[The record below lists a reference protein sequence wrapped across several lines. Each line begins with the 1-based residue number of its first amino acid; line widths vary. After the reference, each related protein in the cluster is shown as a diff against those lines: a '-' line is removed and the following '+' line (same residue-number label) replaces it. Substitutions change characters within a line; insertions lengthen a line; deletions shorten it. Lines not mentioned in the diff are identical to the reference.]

1 MDEILKTYTF
11 ESSDEDMVAPFQAKK
26 WKILSDSEDDIG
38 DGENRSDEK
47 ELFSSV
53 NGEKP
58 SLKKFKIRQRCVDS
72 SDEEN
77 GDLNVRLMK
86 TSKVEREKKLLEMRK
101 KVRAKRRLYSSG
113 DDSDDSQDLGSRN
126 DDVDIDGNLVDF
138 VVSDNVVEMEEEES
152 EDGESEDD
160 ESEEGSEGEG
170 VQQRGRKPGGSYV
183 YTNPY
188 KEMDELFE
196 DNDIMKVLSKKMV
209 RGI

>member
-1 MDEILKTYTF
+1 MDEILKTPTS
-11 ESSDEDMVAPFQAKK
+11 ESSDEDMVTSFQAKK

-38 DGENRSDEK
+38 DGENPSDEK

-53 NGEKP
+53 NDEKP

-77 GDLNVRLMK
+77 DDLNVRLMK

-113 DDSDDSQDLGSRN
+113 DESDDSQDPGSGG
-126 DDVDIDGNLVDF
+126 DDVDIDGDLEDF
-138 VVSDNVVEMEEEES
+138 VVSDNVVEMEEE
-152 EDGESEDD
+152 ESEDD

>member
-1 MDEILKTYTF
+1 MDEILKTPTS
-11 ESSDEDMVAPFQAKK
+11 ESSDEDMVTPPQTKK

-38 DGENRSDEK
+38 DGENPSDEK
-47 ELFSSV
+47 KIFSSA
-53 NGEKP
+53 NDEKP
-58 SLKKFKIRQRCVDS
+58 PPKKFKKIQQRFVDS

-77 GDLNVRLMK
+77 DDLNVRLMK

-113 DDSDDSQDLGSRN
+113 DESDDSQDLGSGG
-126 DDVDIDGNLVDF
+126 DDVDIDGDLEDF
-138 VVSDNVVEMEEEES
+138 VVSDNVVEMEEE
-152 EDGESEDD
+152 ESEDD

>member
-1 MDEILKTYTF
+1 MDEILKTPTS
-11 ESSDEDMVAPFQAKK
+11 ESSDEDMVTSFQAKK

-38 DGENRSDEK
+38 DGENPSDEK

-53 NGEKP
+53 NDEKP
-58 SLKKFKIRQRCVDS
+58 SLKKFKIQQRFVDS

-77 GDLNVRLMK
+77 DDLNVRLMK

-113 DDSDDSQDLGSRN
+113 DESDDSQDLGSGG
-126 DDVDIDGNLVDF
+126 DDVDIDGDLEDF
-138 VVSDNVVEMEEEES
+138 VVSDNVVEMEEE
-152 EDGESEDD
+152 ESEDD

>member
-1 MDEILKTYTF
+1 MDEILKTPTS
-11 ESSDEDMVAPFQAKK
+11 ESSDEDMVTSFQAKK

-38 DGENRSDEK
+38 DGENPSDEK

-53 NGEKP
+53 NDEKP

-77 GDLNVRLMK
+77 DDLNVRLMK

-113 DDSDDSQDLGSRN
+113 DESDDSQDLGFGG
-126 DDVDIDGNLVDF
+126 DDVDIDGDLEDF
-138 VVSDNVVEMEEEES
+138 VVSDNVVEMEEE
-152 EDGESEDD
+152 ESEDD

>member
-1 MDEILKTYTF
+1 MDEILKTPTS
-11 ESSDEDMVAPFQAKK
+11 ESSDEDMVTSFQAKK

-38 DGENRSDEK
+38 DGENPSDEK

-53 NGEKP
+53 NDEKP

-77 GDLNVRLMK
+77 DDLNVRLMK

-113 DDSDDSQDLGSRN
+113 DESDDSQDLGSGG
-126 DDVDIDGNLVDF
+126 DDVDIDGDLEDF
-138 VVSDNVVEMEEEES
+138 VVSDNVVEMEEE
-152 EDGESEDD
+152 ESEDD

>member
-1 MDEILKTYTF
+1 MDEILKTPTS
-11 ESSDEDMVAPFQAKK
+11 ESSDEDMVTSFQAKK

-38 DGENRSDEK
+38 DGENPSDEK

-53 NGEKP
+53 NDEKP

-77 GDLNVRLMK
+77 DDLNVRLMK

-113 DDSDDSQDLGSRN
+113 DESDDSQDLGFGG
-126 DDVDIDGNLVDF
+126 DDVDIDGDLEDF
-138 VVSDNVVEMEEEES
+138 VVSDNVVEMEEE
-152 EDGESEDD
+152 ESEDD

-209 RGI
+209 KG

>member
-1 MDEILKTYTF
+1 MDEILKTPTS
-11 ESSDEDMVAPFQAKK
+11 ESSDEDMVTSFQAKK

-38 DGENRSDEK
+38 DGENPSDEK

-53 NGEKP
+53 NDEKP

-86 TSKVEREKKLLEMRK
+86 TSKVERGKKLLEMRK

-113 DDSDDSQDLGSRN
+113 DESDDSQDLGSGG
-126 DDVDIDGNLVDF
+126 DDVDIDGDLEDF

-152 EDGESEDD
+152 EDD
-160 ESEEGSEGEG
+160 ESEEGSEGEL
-170 VQQRGRKPGGSYV
+170 Y
-183 YTNPY
+183 NP
-188 KEMDELFE
+188 
-196 DNDIMKVLSKKMV
+196 IWV
-209 RGI
+209 